1 MILAV
6 APGPDIRRN
15 SCPHAGQHGSVHNSY
30 ALSDKTGQGGGSKLL
45 KTIAF
50 FLACTLPASSESSAL
65 TLLPRSPPVR
75 SVPAYTGSLI
85 VELGCSG
92 SMQRSRW

>member
-6 APGPDIRRN
+6 AHGPDIRRN

-65 TLLPRSPPVR
+65 TLLPT
-75 SVPAYTGSLI
+75 AYTGSLI